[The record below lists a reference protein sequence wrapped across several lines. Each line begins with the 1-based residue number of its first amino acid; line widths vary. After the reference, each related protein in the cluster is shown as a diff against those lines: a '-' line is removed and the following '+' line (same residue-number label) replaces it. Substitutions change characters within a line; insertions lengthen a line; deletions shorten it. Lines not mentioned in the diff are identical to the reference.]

1 MTKRLLQRY
10 DKKTTPA
17 NYSSKKARKKHAS
30 QPSSYIQKNG
40 AAALKIFAS
49 IHKIFAAIH
58 KIFAAINEFIYSLKY
73 TKSARPAGTLR
84 LRRTVPFVY
93 FI

>member
-49 IHKIFAAIH
+49 ILKIFAVIHKIFAAIH

-73 TKSARPAGTLR
+73 TKSPLCV
-84 LRRTVPFVY
+84 LYIKRT
-93 FI
+93 

>member
-17 NYSSKKARKKHAS
+17 NYSSKKARKKARAP
-30 QPSSYIQKNG
+30 PSSYIQKNG

-49 IHKIFAAIH
+49 IHEIFAVIH

-73 TKSARPAGTLR
+73 TK
-84 LRRTVPFVY
+84 RTVPFVY

>member
-17 NYSSKKARKKHAS
+17 NYSSKKARKKARAP
-30 QPSSYIQKNG
+30 PSSYIQKNG
-40 AAALKIFAS
+40 TAALKIFAS
-49 IHKIFAAIH
+49 IHKIFAVIH

-73 TKSARPAGTLR
+73 TK
-84 LRRTVPFVY
+84 RTVPFVY

>member
-17 NYSSKKARKKHAS
+17 NYSSKKARKKARAP
-30 QPSSYIQKNG
+30 PSSYIQKNG

-58 KIFAAINEFIYSLKY
+58 KIFAAIHKIFAAINEFIYSLKY
-73 TKSARPAGTLR
+73 TK
-84 LRRTVPFVY
+84 RTVPFVY

>member
-1 MTKRLLQRY
+1 MTKRSLQRY

-17 NYSSKKARKKHAS
+17 NDSSKKARKKHAS
-30 QPSSYIQKNG
+30 QPSSYIQKND
-40 AAALKIFAS
+40 AAALKIFAV
-49 IHKIFAAIH
+49 IH

-73 TKSARPAGTLR
+73 TK
-84 LRRTVPFVY
+84 RTVPFVY